1 MPSAMTD
8 CRSRKSYQLGSR
20 QRQKQPLGL
29 GRLAGRS
36 IEADFLWRSD
46 RFRRWPAVAQA
57 SKAAVWNYRMGT
69 FHSVQDAVC

>member
-36 IEADFLWRSD
+36 VEADY
-46 RFRRWPAVAQA
+46 RFRRWPTVAQA
-57 SKAAVWNYRMGT
+57 SKAAT
-69 FHSVQDAVC
+69 